1 MPSNDADYQRE
12 YMRKRREAKDKLLGK
27 PIVGGGNSIPPEH
40 REEYEKKVRD
50 TRVTKIEPEVIEAT
64 EVGSDRANG
73 LPRTNYYGDWVGTIQ
88 KMSSSQI
95 QKILDHPSIKT
106 SSRDKK

>member
-27 PIVGGGNSIPPEH
+27 P
-40 REEYEKKVRD
+40 EEKRD
-50 TRVTKIEPEVIEAT
+50 TRVTEPEVIE